1 MSEGQ
6 QPEEKKPVQILL
18 PPEQMAG
25 VYANWAAVGHSPH
38 EFTIDF
44 VRMEWGETEERGVVV
59 ARVSVS
65 PLFITQL
72 IQALQDN
79 WTRFAERSMPK
90 EVNGDV
96 DD

>member
-1 MSEGQ
+1 MAD
-6 QPEEKKPVQILL
+6 EEHEVQILL

-25 VYANWAAVGHSPH
+25 VYANWAQVGHSPH

-44 VRMEWGETEERGVVV
+44 VRMEYGETQTRGVVV
-59 ARVSVS
+59 TRVSVS

-79 WTRFAERSMPK
+79 WTTYAQKALPK
-90 EVNGDV
+90 EVTGDAAS
-96 DD
+96 